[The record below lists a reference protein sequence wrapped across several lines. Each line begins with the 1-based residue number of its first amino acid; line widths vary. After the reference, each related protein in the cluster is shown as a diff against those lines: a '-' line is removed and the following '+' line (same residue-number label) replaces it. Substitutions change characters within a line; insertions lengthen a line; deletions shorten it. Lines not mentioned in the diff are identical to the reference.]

1 MEKEIVK
8 NLEPEEQSRMS
19 VENAEINILY
29 TTAFAIY
36 FIAQDAERRMN
47 AAGMSLGFRRRQL
60 FNGIIK
66 DLQGAKRKQDELY
79 QDYIKAWK
87 NNTKN
92 YDEEQENANSLARLL
107 MLWFDR
113 VEGWEDKEKAVEEFI
128 KTLSPE
134 DIVTSEALQRFY
146 VKKMN
151 K

>member
-87 NNTKN
+87 NNAKN

-134 DIVTSEALQRFY
+134 DVVSEDSLKRFKI
-146 VKKMN
+146 KK
-151 K
+151 

>member
-36 FIAQDAERRMN
+36 LIAQDAEQRMN
-47 AAGMSLGFRRRQL
+47 NSGMSLGFRRRQL

-87 NNTKN
+87 NNIKN

-134 DIVTSEALQRFY
+134 DVVTPEALQRLY
-146 VKKMN
+146 VKKN

>member
-36 FIAQDAERRMN
+36 FIAQDAEQRMN

-79 QDYIKAWK
+79 QDYIKAWG
-87 NNTKN
+87 NNFKN

-134 DIVTSEALQRFY
+134 DVVSEDSLKRFKI
-146 VKKMN
+146 KK
-151 K
+151 

>member
-79 QDYIKAWK
+79 KDYIKAWE
-87 NNTKN
+87 NNIKN

-134 DIVTSEALQRFY
+134 DVVSEDSLKRFKI
-146 VKKMN
+146 KK
-151 K
+151 

>member
-36 FIAQDAERRMN
+36 FIAQDAEQRMN

-87 NNTKN
+87 NNAKN

-134 DIVTSEALQRFY
+134 DIVSEDSLKRFKI
-146 VKKMN
+146 KK
-151 K
+151 

>member
-8 NLEPEEQSRMS
+8 NLELEEQSRMS
-19 VENAEINILY
+19 VENAEINVLY

-36 FIAQDAERRMN
+36 LIAQDAEQRMN
-47 AAGMSLGFRRRQL
+47 TAGMSLGFRRRQL

-87 NNTKN
+87 NNIKN

-134 DIVTSEALQRFY
+134 DIVSEDSLKRFKI
-146 VKKMN
+146 KK
-151 K
+151 

>member
-1 MEKEIVK
+1 MGKEIVK

-47 AAGMSLGFRRRQL
+47 ATGMSLGFRRRQL

-66 DLQGAKRKQDELY
+66 DLQGVKRKQDELY

-87 NNTKN
+87 NNAKN

-134 DIVTSEALQRFY
+134 DVVSEDSLKRFKI
-146 VKKMN
+146 KK
-151 K
+151 

>member
-87 NNTKN
+87 NNIKN

-134 DIVTSEALQRFY
+134 DVVSEDSLKRFKI
-146 VKKMN
+146 KK
-151 K
+151 

>member
-1 MEKEIVK
+1 MEEKTLSDGV
-8 NLEPEEQSRMS
+8 QRCMS
-19 VENAEINILY
+19 VENAEISILY

-36 FIAQDAERRMN
+36 LLAQDAERRMN
-47 AAGMSLGFRRRQL
+47 NSGMSLGFRRKQL

-66 DLQGAKRKQDELY
+66 DLQGAKHKQDELCE
-79 QDYIKAWK
+79 DYIKAWG
-87 NNTKN
+87 NQTKN

-134 DIVTSEALQRFY
+134 DVVSEDSLKRFKI
-146 VKKMN
+146 KK
-151 K
+151 

>member
-36 FIAQDAERRMN
+36 LIAQDAEQRMN

-87 NNTKN
+87 NNIKN

-134 DIVTSEALQRFY
+134 DVVSEDSLKRFKI
-146 VKKMN
+146 KK
-151 K
+151 

>member
-36 FIAQDAERRMN
+36 FIAQDAEQRMN

-79 QDYIKAWK
+79 KDYIKAWK
-87 NNTKN
+87 NNIKN

-134 DIVTSEALQRFY
+134 DIVSEDSLKRFKI
-146 VKKMN
+146 KK
-151 K
+151 

>member
-66 DLQGAKRKQDELY
+66 DLQGVKRKQDELY
-79 QDYIKAWK
+79 KDYIKAWK
-87 NNTKN
+87 NNIKN

-128 KTLSPE
+128 KTLTPE
-134 DIVTSEALQRFY
+134 DIVRKDNLKRFKI
-146 VKKMN
+146 KK
-151 K
+151 

>member
-36 FIAQDAERRMN
+36 FIAQDAEQRMN

-87 NNTKN
+87 NNAKN

-113 VEGWEDKEKAVEEFI
+113 VEGWEEKEKAVEEFI

-134 DIVTSEALQRFY
+134 DVVSEDSLKRFKI
-146 VKKMN
+146 KK
-151 K
+151 

>member
-8 NLEPEEQSRMS
+8 NLESEEQSRMS

-87 NNTKN
+87 NNIKN

-134 DIVTSEALQRFY
+134 DVVSEDSLKRFKI
-146 VKKMN
+146 KK
-151 K
+151 

>member
-87 NNTKN
+87 NNAKN

-134 DIVTSEALQRFY
+134 DVVSEDSLKRFKI
-146 VKKMN
+146 KKL
-151 K
+151 

>member
-19 VENAEINILY
+19 VENAEINVLY

-36 FIAQDAERRMN
+36 LIAQDAEQRMN

-87 NNTKN
+87 NNIKN

-134 DIVTSEALQRFY
+134 DIVGEDSLKRFKI
-146 VKKMN
+146 KK
-151 K
+151 

>member
-19 VENAEINILY
+19 VENAEINVLY

-36 FIAQDAERRMN
+36 LIAQDAEQRMN

-87 NNTKN
+87 NNIKN

-146 VKKMN
+146 VKKN